1 MEEGRDPHEAV
12 LFVNFLLL
20 TGTFTRLLKERLL
33 GASFVFFTS
42 GVLCL
47 FSFSESSGADL
58 KLVFFVG
65 VCGLFSSFGGGGGGF
80 SSAVGFLLGT
90 CNSNNRVSL
99 PVLKEIQE
107 KIVHCA

>member
-12 LFVNFLLL
+12 PFVNFLLL

-65 VCGLFSSFGGGGGGF
+65 VCGLFSSFGGGGGF
-80 SSAVGFLLGT
+80 SSVVGFLLGT